1 MAHYRAEIQGTRGE
15 ASRLGTKSSGISS
28 HVAGWDIG
36 ASVRIHY
43 DTEKKQ
49 NVLYI
54 SVNNGNG
61 YQTEQTVLNKSFAV
75 TREGVKEID

>member
-1 MAHYRAEIQGTRGE
+1 MAHYRAEIQGMRGE

-43 DTEKKQ
+43 DTTLKQ
-49 NVLYI
+49 NVLT
-54 SVNNGNG
+54 VHVDNGNG
-61 YQTEQTVLNKSFAV
+61 QDSSFNKSYQFAV
-75 TREGVKEID
+75 TREGIRVIE